1 MNNSNGNRSDTKP
14 LAKVSFVFS
23 QIVMFIFGIPFV
35 AFGILAFYDAW
46 KNFQSATPNPKHNPI
61 ATIIFGLIFSAF
73 GFGTMLWAVTAGRR
87 KKKAEESFLK
97 QTDGGIKPWLVRA
110 DWAAGKI
117 KSSSNAN
124 AKFFWLW
131 STGALAVSA
140 PGVYHLPQELHK
152 GNYLILLVLMF
163 PIVAFGLMGYSIA
176 QWRSHR
182 RFGDCFFELAQ
193 IPAPLGGSLD
203 GMIQT
208 GARIRLE
215 HGLHLKFS
223 CIRRV
228 VTGSGENQST
238 QETFLWQDEKIFKSE
253 ANLPEPE
260 FGRSG
265 IPVFFKLPADQPECF
280 ARGREA
286 VLWRLEAKAKM
297 SGPDFTATFEVP
309 VFQVAGTVPVAEVAE
324 PDPTA
329 ALQMPVE
336 EIRRDEN
343 SKIKVTDG
351 PAGREFYF
359 PAARNLGTVLGFTGF
374 FLVWSAFVYFMLHA
388 QDCPRFFPIVFGLVD
403 VFIFWGCFNL
413 WLKSSRVTV
422 NPTRVIAVNR
432 WLIFSRTR
440 QFDAGDIAR
449 FATKTGMQSGSTLFT
464 DIRLVRVGAA
474 AAFAEKA
481 KSFAGGPPASQLV
494 AERFRQAAGPA
505 GVTVANR
512 LANAAEAG
520 WLVQEMNQALGRKS

>member
-1 MNNSNGNRSDTKP
+1 MESSERKKRVTIAVVGAVIALAFLGNFFWSFFKDFFHARPNGGQQSKTP
-14 LAKVSFVFS
+14 L
-23 QIVMFIFGIPFV
+23 FIFGGFFLYMALMV
-35 AFGILAFYDAW
+35 VFSVWRGIRNISRED
-46 KNFQSATPNPKHNPI
+46 SATALPRDP
-61 ATIIFGLIFSAF
+61 
-73 GFGTMLWAVTAGRR
+73 
-87 KKKAEESFLK
+87 
-97 QTDGGIKPWLVRA
+97 QPWLARA

-117 KSSSNAN
+117 KSTASAQVKLFTLM
-124 AKFFWLW
+124 AVAFCGLGGLF
-131 STGALAVSA
+131 TFTALPKA
-140 PGVYHLPQELHK
+140 LTK
-152 GNYLILLVLMF
+152 GNDAALLVLIF
-163 PIVAFGLMGYSIA
+163 PAIGLGFVVAIVRAVRA
-176 QWRSHR
+176 HR
-182 RFGDCFFELAQ
+182 RFGDCFLKLAQ
-193 IPAPLGGSLD
+193 VPAPLGGSLD

-208 GARIRLE
+208 GARFRLE
-215 HGLHLKFS
+215 HGLHLKIS

-228 VTGSGENQST
+228 VTGSGKNQST
-238 QETFLWQDEKIFKSE
+238 QETVLWQDEKVFKPESD
-253 ANLPEPE
+253 LPEPE
-260 FGRSG
+260 PGHSG

-280 ARGREA
+280 AHGREA

-297 SGPDFTATFEVP
+297 SGPDFAATFEVP
-309 VFQVAGTVPVAEVAE
+309 VFQFAGTVPVAEATE

-359 PAARNLGTVLGFTGF
+359 PAARNLGTVLRLTAF

-388 QDCPRFFPIVFGLVD
+388 KDCPRFFPIVFGLVD

-440 QFDAGDIAR
+440 QFDASDIAR
-449 FATKTGMQSGSTLFT
+449 FATKTGMQSGSTIFT
-464 DIRLVRVGAA
+464 DIRLVRVGAD

-494 AERFRQAAGPA
+494 AERFRQAAGPS
-505 GVTVANR
+505 GVTVANSI
-512 LANAAEAG
+512 ANGTEAA
-520 WLVQEMNQALGRKS
+520 WLVAEMNKALGRKS